1 MLEIFKFGDDLIN
14 TDASEEQLHA
24 IVKHLENK
32 HGEDGFN
39 IYDLIYIFQKRNIKY
54 DFVHINKNIKW

>member
-1 MLEIFKFGDDLIN
+1 MLEIFKFGDDLIK

-24 IVKHLENK
+24 IVKELANK
-32 HGEDGFN
+32 HNDSFN
-39 IYDLIYIFQKRNIKY
+39 IYDLIHIFNKRNIKY

>member
-1 MLEIFKFGDDLIN
+1 MIEIFKFGDDLIK

-24 IVKHLENK
+24 FVKDLENRF
-32 HGEDGFN
+32 GQDGFN
-39 IYDLIYIFQKRNIKY
+39 VYDLIYVFQKCNIKY